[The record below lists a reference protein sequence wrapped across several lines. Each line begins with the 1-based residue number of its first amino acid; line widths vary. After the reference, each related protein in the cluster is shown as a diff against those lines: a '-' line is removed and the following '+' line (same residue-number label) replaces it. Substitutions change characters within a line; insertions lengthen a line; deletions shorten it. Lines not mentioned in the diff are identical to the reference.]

1 MRRML
6 EEYASTA
13 KTDEGKHL
21 REMTAIIS
29 GTILVCALIFLII
42 TVYFRDLFMVL
53 TFVVMVV
60 FSLGVFF
67 IGHMASFDVDKH
79 MKKRE

>member
-1 MRRML
+1 
-6 EEYASTA
+6 
-13 KTDEGKHL
+13 
-21 REMTAIIS
+21 
-29 GTILVCALIFLII
+29 
-42 TVYFRDLFMVL
+42 MVL